1 MDLPFH
7 SPVSSVYLSLDMSS
21 TGEGMYTPNSSMM
34 TVGVTPLSGSTLR
47 HSASTPPPSPSAQ
60 VVNPSAA
67 SNVIGESSGMVI
79 GILSVPYTS
88 YPFMQNAQSGL
99 SGSTSFVEGFP
110 WNGTHSSIHTLCRS
124 MAYLCGCLVWEL
136 KDLHRLQ
143 FPHL

>member
-21 TGEGMYTPNSSMM
+21 IGEGMYTPNSSMM

-60 VVNPSAA
+60 VVNPLAA

-88 YPFMQNAQSGL
+88 YPFMQNSQSGL

-110 WNGTHSSIHTLCRS
+110 WNGGHIPPSTPYVGPWPTYVGVSS
-124 MAYLCGCLVWEL
+124 GN
-136 KDLHRLQ
+136 
-143 FPHL
+143 